1 MPIEKPSEKDPT
13 VMNRHFPVTTIFLA
27 LELVAYYFILTA
39 GGDLLVYSSFGAI
52 VLCFLHAL
60 AYAKTGDKLILG
72 GLACTVAADFCL
84 VVCSPIQRL
93 WGMIF
98 FLAAQGLYA
107 ARLHLYDKHRALL
120 WVRLTLILAALAIT
134 ILVLREKTDAL
145 ALVSLCYYANLIF
158 NLIMA
163 FLKFKTDKLF
173 PIALLLFLLCDTVIG
188 LQVACGAY
196 LPIAEGSALYR
207 IIFMPF
213 NLSWFFYLPSQV
225 LISLRGVKNTTA

>member
-1 MPIEKPSEKDPT
+1 MIKKQSFIT
-13 VMNRHFPVTTIFLA
+13 GLFLL

-39 GGDLLVYSSFGAI
+39 GGPLLVYSSFGAI

-60 AYAKTGDKLILG
+60 IHAKTCDKLILG
-72 GLACTVAADFCL
+72 GLACTIGADFCL
-84 VVCSPIQRL
+84 VVCSPIQQL

-98 FLAAQGLYA
+98 FLIAQSLYA
-107 ARLHLYDKHRALL
+107 TRLHLSNKRKPLL
-120 WVRLTLILAALAIT
+120 WTR
-134 ILVLREKTDAL
+134 LVLIAIALSVTVLVLQDKTDAL

-163 FLKFKTDKLF
+163 FLQFKKDKVF

-188 LQVACGAY
+188 LQVACGTY
-196 LPIAEGSALYR
+196 LPIAESSALYK

-225 LISLRGVKNTTA
+225 LISLRSVKNTTA